1 MYNLFLDDE
10 RFPTTAQTLIEFN
23 KELYTDDSNWIIV
36 RDYSEFINYINDNGL
51 PEMVSFDHDL
61 ADIKYVMGKT
71 SFSFKEHT
79 GYDCA
84 KWLVEYCITNNLK
97 LPNYQVHSANP
108 IGKVNIQSY
117 LQNAKKHIGL

>member
-10 RFPTTAQTLIEFN
+10 RFPTRAQSLIEFD
-23 KELYTDDSNWIIV
+23 KELYTDDSNWVIV
-36 RDYSEFINYINDNGL
+36 RDYSEFINYISDNGL

-61 ADIKYVMGKT
+61 ADIKYVMGKS

-84 KWLVEYCITNNLK
+84 KWLVEYCSTNNLK
-97 LPNYQVHSANP
+97 LPKYQVHSANP

-117 LQNAKKHIGL
+117 LENAKKHIGL